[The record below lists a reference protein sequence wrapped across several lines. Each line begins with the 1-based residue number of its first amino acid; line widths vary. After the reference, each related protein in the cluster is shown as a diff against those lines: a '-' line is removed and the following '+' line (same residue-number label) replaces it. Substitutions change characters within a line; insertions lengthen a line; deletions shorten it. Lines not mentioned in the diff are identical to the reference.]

1 MGEFWTRIVE
11 VIIGVAGAAASV
23 YIFYKKTK
31 RERELSNQLQT
42 DKILASMKEKQEK
55 ELKAIEAQTK
65 ERDRIDG
72 INAEQDKRATF
83 LEYEIKETK
92 KEIEAIGEQLHSVTA
107 TLESMQKDMHHITL
121 TIQTLLQQQP
131 RRRNAR
137 TD

>member
-1 MGEFWTRIVE
+1 M
-11 VIIGVAGAAASV
+11 
-23 YIFYKKTK
+23 
-31 RERELSNQLQT
+31 
-42 DKILASMKEKQEK
+42 
-55 ELKAIEAQTK
+55 KAIEAQTK

>member
-11 VIIGVAGAAASV
+11 VIIAVAGAAASV